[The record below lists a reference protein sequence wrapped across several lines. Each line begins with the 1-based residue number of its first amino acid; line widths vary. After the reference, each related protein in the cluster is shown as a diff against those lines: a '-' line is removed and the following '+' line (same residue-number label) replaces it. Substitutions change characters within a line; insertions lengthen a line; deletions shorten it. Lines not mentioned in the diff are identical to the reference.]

1 MANRDKAILI
11 RGSIGKTISKLT
23 LQMWIGILGMQVF
36 NLVDTFFVGQLGAK
50 QLAAMGFTF
59 PVVLV
64 VNSIALGLGIGASAV
79 ISRAIGKGDQYE
91 MQRLTTDSLFLSFVI
106 VTAFVIGGLFT
117 IGPLFRTLGAEPE
130 ILKLINSYM
139 RIWYIGMPFV
149 VIPMVGNNAIRA
161 TGDTKTPSI
170 IMITAVFINLTLD
183 PLLIFGFG
191 PFPRMEL
198 AGAATATVFSRA
210 TTFVMALWILYHR
223 ERMITLK
230 IPGLSKIFASWKRIL
245 YIGLPAAG
253 TNLIT
258 PVSTGVITRLVAAY
272 GAAAVAGFGVAARI
286 EMFSL
291 SIIGSLSSVITPFVG
306 QNWGAGK
313 GRRIK
318 EGIKFGYKFSL
329 LWGLAV
335 FLLFIFASRPIAM
348 IFNKN
353 ITVIQTTSQYMEIVS
368 MSYGILG
375 ILMLSAS
382 AFNALNKPLYAATLM
397 ILRMFVLY
405 IPLAIAGSFLF
416 KIKGI
421 FIAGALSNFLSGIIA
436 IFWLRKNLHR
446 FSSS

>member
-79 ISRAIGKGDQYE
+79 ISRAIGKGDQHE

-106 VTAFVIGGLFT
+106 VTVFVIGGLFT
-117 IGPLFRTLGAEPE
+117 IGPLFRALGAKPE

-170 IMITAVFINLTLD
+170 IMIAAVFINLTLD

-210 TTFVMALWILYHR
+210 TTFIMALWILYHR
-223 ERMITLK
+223 ERMITLN
-230 IPGLSKIFASWKRIL
+230 IPRLEEIFASWKRIL

-258 PVSTGVITRLVAAY
+258 PVSIGVITRLVATY

-318 EGIKFGYKFSL
+318 EGIKFGYIFSL
-329 LWGLAV
+329 LWGVAV

-353 ITVIQTTSQYMEIVS
+353 ITVVQTTSLYMKIVS
-368 MSYGILG
+368 ISYGLLG

-416 KIKGI
+416 KINGI
-421 FIAGALSNFLSGIIA
+421 FGAAALSNFLSGIIA
-436 IFWLRKNLHR
+436 IFWLRKNLYR
-446 FSSS
+446 FSSI